1 MTVLSFIIDMDPPGG
16 AGDVYDSFEF
26 YGIHGSSWARVKI
39 VEHSTIYATQ
49 GHGDNLGGCPPKPP
63 PPGPPRSLPTPLD
76 REPDDH
82 PASLASLAALGG
94 SYFGRHPGP
103 PPGQQGKLGWG
114 VRLHC
119 SPPRPGIGPL

>member
-49 GHGDNLGGCPPKPP
+49 GHGDNLGNVTRRKRVRCRTGFRQSQ
-63 PPGPPRSLPTPLD
+63 PPG
-76 REPDDH
+76 
-82 PASLASLAALGG
+82 G
-94 SYFGRHPGP
+94 
-103 PPGQQGKLGWG
+103 
-114 VRLHC
+114 
-119 SPPRPGIGPL
+119 PGINCAHMCAV